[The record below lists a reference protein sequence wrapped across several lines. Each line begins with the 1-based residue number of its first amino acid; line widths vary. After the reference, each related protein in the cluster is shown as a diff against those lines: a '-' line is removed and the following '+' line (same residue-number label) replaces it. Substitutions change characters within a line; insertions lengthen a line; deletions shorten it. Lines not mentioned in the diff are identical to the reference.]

1 MLDFRV
7 WRREQEALLK
17 ARDNQLRRTAGMQ
30 GKLEA
35 AIIQSDYG
43 MLLLPVWYQTDAQ
56 YVPSQMAANNAT
68 IIVRSVDESASAWE
82 VSTTGVRSLTRER
95 VTGGLKITLP
105 KFDQTAAVILTSD
118 QTLIAKL
125 RRKMQSMAE
134 QSARVSI
141 DLMQAKLKRV
151 RQVDAELQS
160 LNVGQLDAPQLLSR
174 ATALLESA
182 EIAFGR
188 RDFQSVRQ
196 LSADAG
202 QLMRI
207 LQSAYWYDAVRS
219 LASPV
224 SSPHTICFQ
233 TLPDHWRLVSRLGR
247 SRLKNDV
254 NLLQTGGFEDI
265 DAMVADGWKH
275 TQNELEGIRA
285 MAELYPASR
294 EGNYSLRLVA
304 VPEIGRE
311 PSAIIQRSPVTVVT
325 PPLPVNQGQIVHV
338 GGWVRVVA
346 AVTGSLDGAMLYDN
360 QLGPSRALR
369 WHETSNWRRFEIIR
383 TVQESG
389 DFKLTMELTGLGEV
403 QFDDVRVVPHSP
415 RSQMAKAPDCP
426 APQTPSLRSR
436 AWELFER
443 LPKLNNPIPK
453 IPNSMPRLSNPIPRL
468 NGTLPSWNSLAGE
481 KQSDSPNRTEPS
493 APR

>member
-1 MLDFRV
+1 MI
-7 WRREQEALLK
+7 RR
-17 ARDNQLRRTAGMQ
+17 
-30 GKLEA
+30 
-35 AIIQSDYG
+35 
-43 MLLLPVWYQTDAQ
+43 
-56 YVPSQMAANNAT
+56 
-68 IIVRSVDESASAWE
+68 
-82 VSTTGVRSLTRER
+82 
-95 VTGGLKITLP
+95 ITLIN
-105 KFDQTAAVILTSD
+105 FMSHEHTVLDLSD
-118 QTLIAKL
+118 G
-125 RRKMQSMAE
+125 
-134 QSARVSI
+134 V
-141 DLMQAKLKRV
+141 
-151 RQVDAELQS
+151 
-160 LNVGQLDAPQLLSR
+160 NVLL
-174 ATALLESA
+174 
-182 EIAFGR
+182 G
-188 RDFQSVRQ
+188 
-196 LSADAG
+196 
-202 QLMRI
+202 
-207 LQSAYWYDAVRS
+207 
-219 LASPV
+219 
-224 SSPHTICFQ
+224 HTICFQ

-247 SRLKNDV
+247 SRLKNDA

-468 NGTLPSWNSLAGE
+468 NGTLPSWNPLAGE